1 MAALQSY
8 VNMADIVIKN
18 VSIRGISACAPSH
31 VEDNMDI
38 PVFNEGEA
46 ERVIAQ
52 TGIRQK
58 HTVPDGSM
66 LASDLCVAA
75 CEKLLTELHWER
87 DSVELL
93 GFVSLSH
100 DYQEPPTACILQDR
114 LGLPEN
120 CMTIDMNQGCSGW
133 VNGLCTIS
141 SLVSTG
147 NVKRALLL
155 NGDTSSL
162 LNSPYDKEAR
172 PLFGDAGVAT
182 AIEYDESAPEMKFNF
197 GTRGKDFEA
206 ILRKYGGMRY
216 PITEDSL
223 KFKEIAEHI
232 VRRDKDCTMDGM
244 GVFAFGMSTAPK
256 SVKSLCEAYGIN
268 LDSVDYF
275 LMHQAN
281 HYMNEK
287 IRKKLKMPVE
297 KSPYSLADYGNTSSA
312 SIPLTIVTQ
321 CREDF
326 ETRHLK
332 NLATAFG
339 VGLAWGSLYFETDK
353 IVCPEIELI

>member
-1 MAALQSY
+1 MA
-8 VNMADIVIKN
+8 NIVIKN
-18 VSIRGISACAPSH
+18 VSIKGFSGCVPSH
-31 VEDNMDI
+31 VESNLDI
-38 PVFNEGEA
+38 PVFSEGEA

-58 HTVPDGSM
+58 HTVPDGNM

-75 CEKLLTELHWER
+75 CEKLLQELGWEK
-87 DSVELL
+87 DSVDLL
-93 GFVSLSH
+93 GFVSLSA
-100 DYQEPPTACILQDR
+100 DYLEPPTACRLQDR
-114 LGLPEN
+114 LGLSEN
-120 CMTIDMNQGCSGW
+120 TMTVDMNQGCSGW
-133 VNGLCTIS
+133 VNGLATLS
-141 SLVSTG
+141 SLVMTG
-147 NVKRALLL
+147 SVKRALLL

-182 AIEYDESAPEMKFNF
+182 AIEFDEKAPKMFFNF

-206 ILRKYGGMRY
+206 ILRKYGGLRY

-223 KFKEIAEHI
+223 QFKEIAEHI

-256 SVKSLCEAYGIN
+256 SVKALCEAYSLDLEGI
-268 LDSVDYF
+268 DFF

-287 IRKKLKMPVE
+287 IRKKLKMPE
-297 KSPYSLADYGNTSSA
+297 DKSPYSMGDYGNTSSA

-326 ETRHLK
+326 AKKKLK
-332 NLATAFG
+332 NLGTAFG
-339 VGLAWGSLYFETDK
+339 VGLAWGSVYFETDK
-353 IVCPEIELI
+353 IICPELVLI

>member
-1 MAALQSY
+1 MAFLK
-8 VNMADIVIKN
+8 IKN
-18 VSIRGISACAPSH
+18 VSIRGIAVCTPKNI
-31 VEDNMDI
+31 EDNLTI

-58 HTVPDGSM
+58 HVVEDGSM
-66 LASDLCVAA
+66 LASDLSLNAA
-75 CEKLLTELHWER
+75 EKLIAELSWEKESI
-87 DSVELL
+87 DALC
-93 GFVSLSH
+93 FVSLSH
-100 DYQEPPTACILQDR
+100 DYLEPPTACILQER
-114 LGLPEN
+114 LGLPES
-120 CMTIDMNQGCSGW
+120 CMTMDMNQGCSGW
-133 VNGLCTIS
+133 VNGLATLS
-141 SLVSTG
+141 SLMMTG

-155 NGDTSSL
+155 NGDTSTL

-172 PLFGDAGVAT
+172 PLFGDAGAAT
-182 AIEYDESAPEMKFNF
+182 ALEYDESASEMKFNF

-206 ILRKYGGMRY
+206 IIRKAGGLRY
-216 PITEDSL
+216 PITEESL

-232 VRRDKDCTMDGM
+232 SRRETDSTMDGM
-244 GVFAFGMSTAPK
+244 SVFAFGMSTAPK
-256 SVKSLCEAYGIN
+256 SVRLLCEEYGID
-268 LDSVDYF
+268 LEGIDYF

-297 KSPYSLADYGNTSSA
+297 KSPYSLDEYGNTSSA
-312 SIPLTIVTQ
+312 SIPLTIVTR

-326 ETRHLK
+326 ETKSLK

-339 VGLAWGSLYFETDK
+339 VGLAWGSVYFETDR
-353 IVCPEIELI
+353 ITCPELVQI

>member
-1 MAALQSY
+1 MAFF
-8 VNMADIVIKN
+8 NIRN
-18 VSIRGISACAPSH
+18 VKISGISACSPSH
-31 VEDNMDI
+31 VEDNHAI

-52 TGIRQK
+52 TGICSK
-58 HTVPDGSM
+58 HTVPDSSM

-75 CEKLLTELHWER
+75 CNKLLEELKWDR
-87 DSVELL
+87 NSVDLL

-114 LGLPEN
+114 LGLPES

-133 VNGLCTIS
+133 VNGLCTVS

-147 NVKRALLL
+147 NIRRALLL

-162 LNSPYDKEAR
+162 LNSPFDKEAR
-172 PLFGDAGVAT
+172 PLFGDAGAAT
-182 AIEYDESAPEMKFNF
+182 AIEYDESASEMKFDF
-197 GTRGKDFEA
+197 GTRGKDFAA

-216 PITEDSL
+216 PITEESL
-223 KFKEIAEHI
+223 QFKEIAEHI

-256 SVKSLCEAYGIN
+256 SVKALSDTYNIDLNDI
-268 LDSVDYF
+268 DYF

-287 IRKKLKMPVE
+287 IRKKLKMPLE
-297 KSPYSLADYGNTSSA
+297 KSPYSLREYGNTSSA

-321 CREDF
+321 CRKDF
-326 ETRHLK
+326 ESKHIK
-332 NLATAFG
+332 SLATAFG
-339 VGLAWGSLYFETDK
+339 VGLAWGSVFFETDS
-353 IVCPEIELI
+353 IVCPEIVFI

>member
-1 MAALQSY
+1 MA
-8 VNMADIVIKN
+8 NIIIKN
-18 VSIRGISACAPSH
+18 VSIKGIAACAPQHIESNLD
-31 VEDNMDI
+31 V

-58 HTVPDGSM
+58 HTVPDGNM
-66 LASDLCVAA
+66 LASDMCVAA
-75 CEKLLTELHWER
+75 CEKLLEELGWEKE
-87 DSVELL
+87 SVDLL
-93 GFVSLSH
+93 GFVSLSA
-100 DYQEPPTACILQDR
+100 DYLEPPTACILQDR
-114 LGLPEN
+114 LGLHEN
-120 CMTIDMNQGCSGW
+120 TMTIDMNQGCSGW
-133 VNGLCTIS
+133 VNGLATLS
-141 SLVSTG
+141 SLVMTG
-147 NVKRALLL
+147 SVKRALLL

-182 AIEYDESAPEMKFNF
+182 AIEYDENASEMKFNF
-197 GTRGKDFEA
+197 GTRGKDFAA
-206 ILRKYGGMRY
+206 ILRKYGGLRF
-216 PITEDSL
+216 PITEESL
-223 KFKEIAEHI
+223 QFKEIAEHI

-256 SVKSLCEAYGIN
+256 SVKSLCETYSIDLEGI
-268 LDSVDYF
+268 DYF

-281 HYMNEK
+281 QYMNEK

-297 KSPYSLADYGNTSSA
+297 KSPYSLGDYGNTSSA

-326 ETRHLK
+326 ETKKLK

-339 VGLAWGSLYFETDK
+339 VGLAWGSVYFETDR
-353 IVCPEIELI
+353 IICPEIVLL

>member
-1 MAALQSY
+1 MAFLA
-8 VNMADIVIKN
+8 IKN
-18 VSIRGISACAPSH
+18 VSIVGISACSPCH
-31 VEDNMDI
+31 VEDNLDI
-38 PVFNEGEA
+38 PVFNDGEA

-52 TGIRQK
+52 TGIHQK
-58 HTVPDGSM
+58 HTVPDGSL

-75 CEKLLTELHWER
+75 CEKLLDELKWEH
-87 DSVELL
+87 DTIDLL

-100 DYQEPPTACILQDR
+100 DYQEPPTACILQHR
-114 LGLPEN
+114 LGLSEN

-147 NVKRALLL
+147 NIKRALLL

-182 AIEYDESAPEMKFNF
+182 AIEFDELAPKMMFNF
-197 GTRGKDFEA
+197 GTQGKDFAA
-206 ILRKYGGMRY
+206 IIRKYGGMRY
-216 PITEDSL
+216 PITEESL

-256 SVKSLCEAYGIN
+256 SVKSLCETYGI
-268 LDSVDYF
+268 DMESIDFF

-281 HYMNEK
+281 RYMNEK
-287 IRKKLKMPVE
+287 IRKKLKMPAE

-326 ETRHLK
+326 EARHLK

-339 VGLAWGSLYFETDK
+339 VGLAWGSVYFETDR
-353 IVCPEIELI
+353 IVCPEIVLI

>member
-1 MAALQSY
+1 MA
-8 VNMADIVIKN
+8 IVELRN
-18 VSIRGISACAPSH
+18 VKISGISACVPSH
-31 VEDNMDI
+31 VEDNLDI
-38 PVFNEGEA
+38 PVFSEGEA

-58 HTVPDGSM
+58 HTVPDGTV

-75 CEKLLTELHWER
+75 CEKLLEELRWER
-87 DSVELL
+87 DTIDLL

-114 LGLPEN
+114 LGLSED

-133 VNGLCTIS
+133 VNGLCTVT

-147 NVKRALLL
+147 NIKRALLL

-182 AIEYDESAPEMKFNF
+182 AIEFDELAPKMMFNF
-197 GTRGKDFEA
+197 GTQGKDFAA
-206 ILRKYGGMRY
+206 ILRKHGGMRY
-216 PITEDSL
+216 PITEESL
-223 KFKEIAEHI
+223 KFKTIAEHI
-232 VRRDKDCTMDGM
+232 IRRDKDCTMDGM

-256 SVKSLCEAYGIN
+256 SVKSLCEVFGIN
-268 LDSVDYF
+268 LDNVDYF

-297 KSPYSLADYGNTSSA
+297 KCPYSLGDYGNTSSA

-321 CREDF
+321 CREEF
-326 ETRHLK
+326 ESQKLK
-332 NLATAFG
+332 NIATAFG
-339 VGLAWGSLYFETDK
+339 VGLAWGSIYFETDR
-353 IVCPEIELI
+353 IVCPEIVLI